1 MPALKWLEITGIKQ
15 NNLQNISVKI
25 PHDKFVVITGVS
37 GSGKSSLAFDTIF
50 AEGQWRFIE
59 SLSTYA
65 KLFLEK
71 LDRPQLEEV
80 RNIRPAIALQQRNPV
95 KTSRSTV
102 GTVTEIYDLLRV
114 VFARTA
120 QPFCHMCGVE
130 IRRWDTDSIY
140 KSLIGRHNGAKAA
153 ILFRTD
159 EPLSSL
165 RERGFYRIFKDGEF
179 METFGQS
186 DKVPGTVEGH
196 DVLID
201 RLVVRDESRLA
212 DSIEL
217 AWREGGGTIKIIIYD
232 NTGQT
237 ELLYS
242 DGNSCDA
249 CGALLPEPTPLLFSY
264 NHPIGACPACKGFGN
279 ILIGDMDLIV
289 PNPQL
294 SLSDGAI
301 DPWEKPAFDWWKT
314 QMLRGA
320 EAAGIDIYKP
330 AAELSEYEW
339 MLLNNGVAKSFH
351 GLSAF
356 FKFLSEERHKLH
368 LRVFL
373 NRYRK
378 PVICSE
384 CNGTRLKKEV
394 LAFKLKGPDMAL
406 NIAAM
411 NAMTVKELLGFFTT
425 PAVNA
430 REAIEEALRHIRQKL
445 TLLSRVGLDYLTLDR
460 QTMTLSGG
468 EYQRVNIANQL
479 SCSLAGALYV
489 LDEPTV
495 GLHSRDNERIT
506 EIIGGLARQGNT
518 VLVVEHDPEIIRAAE
533 WVIELGPGGGSKG
546 GSVVFNGAIG
556 DFEKSETI
564 TSGYLNNSGIYQ
576 PSPKQQI
583 NHNAPAIVLTGA
595 SGHNLKDI
603 TLHIP
608 LNALTVVSGVSGSG
622 KSSLVVD
629 TLYQAAAGNF
639 NKNYGKR
646 PLKYNGVTGLDRLK
660 GVCLVDQSPIG
671 RSPRSNPATYLKFF
685 DTIRSIFASAT
696 EARLYGY
703 GPGHFSFNVA
713 GGRCELCKGEGYQKL
728 EMYFFEDLYVKCPD
742 CAGNRYSADTL
753 RVKYKGLTISDV
765 LNLSV
770 DDAADIF
777 WDDPAISKKLQL
789 LKDVGLGYLRI
800 GQPATTLSG
809 GEAQRLKI
817 CAALG
822 GTANKGFLYILD
834 EPTIGLHMRDVQA
847 LLTVLRRL
855 ISLNNTIVVIE
866 HNMDVIREADWVV
879 DLGPEGGDA
888 GGELLFEGTP
898 EDLYE
903 CSDSHTGTCLNKY
916 VQRQV

>member
-1 MPALKWLEITGIKQ
+1 MPAFEWLEITGIKQ

-80 RNIRPAIALQQRNPV
+80 RNIRPAIALAQRNPV

-114 VFARTA
+114 VFARA
-120 QPFCHMCGVE
+120 AEPFCHECGSA
-130 IRRWDTDSIY
+130 ITRWDTSSVY
-140 KSLIGRHNGAKAA
+140 KTLIERHAGTRAA
-153 ILFRTD
+153 VLFRTD
-159 EPLSSL
+159 EPLSGL
-165 RERGFYRIFKDGEF
+165 RERGFYRIHRDGESI
-179 METFGQS
+179 ETFGMADAVGS
-186 DKVPGTVEGH
+186 H
-196 DVLID
+196 DILID
-201 RLVVRDESRLA
+201 RLAIRDESRLA

-217 AWREGGGTIKIIIYD
+217 AWREGGGTIKVVIYGEG
-232 NTGQT
+232 GQT
-237 ELLYS
+237 GLSFS

-249 CGALLPEPTPLLFSY
+249 CGASLPEPTPLLFSY
-264 NHPIGACPACKGFGN
+264 NHPVGACPECKGFGN

-289 PNPQL
+289 PNRRL
-294 SLSDGAI
+294 SLADGAI
-301 DPWEKPAFDWWKT
+301 DPWEKPAFDWWKS

-330 AAELSEYEW
+330 AAELSEHEW
-339 MLLNNGVAKSFH
+339 QLLNEGVKKSFH
-351 GLSAF
+351 GLNAF

-378 PVICSE
+378 PVLCPQCS
-384 CNGTRLKKEV
+384 GTRLKKEV
-394 LAFKLKGPDMAL
+394 LAYKINGLD
-406 NIAAM
+406 IASM
-411 NAMTVKELLGFFTT
+411 NAMTVKELSDFFAAPPIT
-425 PAVNA
+425 NINS
-430 REAIEEALRHIRQKL
+430 REAIEEAIRHIRHKL
-445 TLLSRVGLDYLTLDR
+445 TLLGRVGLDYLTLDR

-495 GLHSRDNERIT
+495 GLHSRDNQRIT
-506 EIIGGLARQGNT
+506 EIISSLAKQGNT

-546 GSVVFNGAIG
+546 GRVVFSGSIE
-556 DFEKSETI
+556 DFKMADTI
-564 TSGYLNNSGIYQ
+564 TSGYLNNKATSYR
-576 PSPKQQI
+576 PSPKR
-583 NHNAPAIVLTGA
+583 AVGATPPALVLTGA
-595 SGHNLKDI
+595 QGHNLKDI
-603 TLHIP
+603 TLRIP
-608 LNALTVVSGVSGSG
+608 LNTLTVVSGVSGSG

-629 TLYQAAAGNF
+629 TLYHAVAAHF
-639 NKNYGKR
+639 NSNYAKR
-646 PLKYNGVTGLDRLK
+646 PLKYKGIKGLDRLK
-660 GVCLVDQSPIG
+660 GVSLVDQSPIG

-685 DTIRSIFASAT
+685 DSIRTIFASAT
-696 EARLYGY
+696 EAKLYGY
-703 GPGHFSFNVA
+703 GPGHFSFNVT

-742 CAGNRYSADTL
+742 CAGKRYSAETL
-753 RVKYKGLTISDV
+753 RVTYKGLTISDI

-777 WDDPAISKKLQL
+777 WDEPAISKRLQL
-789 LKDVGLGYLRI
+789 LKDVGLGYLTV

-817 CAALG
+817 CSALG
-822 GTANKGFLYILD
+822 VAAHKGFLYILD
-834 EPTIGLHMRDVQA
+834 EPTIGLHMHDVKA
-847 LLTVLRRL
+847 LLSVLRRL
-855 ISLNNTIVVIE
+855 LELNSTIVVIE
-866 HNMDVIREADWVV
+866 HNMDVIREADWVI

-888 GGELLFEGTP
+888 GGTLLFEGTP
-898 EDLYE
+898 EDLQE
-903 CSDSHTGTCLNKY
+903 CEVSHTGACLESLSG
-916 VQRQV
+916 Q

>member
-1 MPALKWLEITGIKQ
+1 MPDSKWLEITGIKQ
-15 NNLQNISVKI
+15 NNLQNISIKI

-80 RNIRPAIALQQRNPV
+80 RNIRPAIALAQRNPV

-120 QPFCHMCGVE
+120 GPFCHSCGAE
-130 IRRWDTDSIY
+130 ITRWDTSSIY
-140 KSLIGRHNGAKAA
+140 KTLLASHTGAKAA
-153 ILFRTD
+153 ILFHTD

-165 RERGFYRIFKDGEF
+165 RERGFYRIWRDGEF
-179 METFGQS
+179 IETFSMG
-186 DKVPGTVEGH
+186 DEGESC

-201 RLVVRDESRLA
+201 RLVIRDEARLA

-217 AWREGGGTIKIIIYD
+217 AWREGGGTIRVILYGG
-232 NTGQT
+232 TGET
-237 ELLYS
+237 VLIYS

-249 CGALLPEPTPLLFSY
+249 CGAALPEPTPLLFSY
-264 NHPIGACPACKGFGN
+264 NHPVGACPECKGFGN

-301 DPWEKPAFDWWKT
+301 DPWEKPSFDWWKS

-320 EAAGIDIYKP
+320 EAAGINIYKP
-330 AAELSEYEW
+330 AGELSQDDW
-339 MLLNNGVAKSFH
+339 RLLNEGVKKSFY
-351 GLSAF
+351 GLNAF

-378 PVICSE
+378 PVICTQ

-394 LAFKLKGPDMAL
+394 LSYKIDGL
-406 NIAAM
+406 NIASM
-411 NAMTVKELLGFFTT
+411 NAMTVKELSGFFDAYFNGMAENGRA
-425 PAVNA
+425 AVS
-430 REAIEEALRHIRQKL
+430 EAVRHIRQKL
-445 TLLSRVGLDYLTLDR
+445 TFLSRVGLDYLTLDR

-495 GLHSRDNERIT
+495 GLHSRDNARIT
-506 EIIGGLARQGNT
+506 EIIGNLAKQGNT

-546 GSVVFNGAIG
+546 GRVVFNGSID
-556 DFEKSETI
+556 DFKMADTI
-564 TSGYLNNSGIYQ
+564 TSEYLNNVATYRPTLKRTIENTAQ
-576 PSPKQQI
+576 
-583 NHNAPAIVLTGA
+583 AIVLTGA
-595 SGHNLKDI
+595 EGHNLKDI
-603 TLHIP
+603 TLRIP
-608 LNALTVVSGVSGSG
+608 LKTLTVVSGVSGSG

-629 TLYQAAAGNF
+629 TLYHAVAGHF
-639 NKNYGKR
+639 NKSYGKR
-646 PLKYNGVTGLDRLK
+646 PLKYKGITGLDKLK
-660 GVCLVDQSPIG
+660 GVHLVDQSPIG

-685 DTIRSIFASAT
+685 DSIRTIFASAT

-713 GGRCELCKGEGYQKL
+713 GGRCEVCKGEGYQKL
-728 EMYFFEDLYVKCPD
+728 EMYFFEDLYVKCPG
-742 CAGNRYSADTL
+742 CAGKRYSAETL

-777 WDDPAISKKLQL
+777 WDEPAIFKRLQL
-789 LKDVGLGYLRI
+789 LKDVGLGYLTI

-822 GTANKGFLYILD
+822 VAAHKGFLYILD

-847 LLTVLRRL
+847 LLSVLRRL
-855 ISLNNTIVVIE
+855 IELDSTVVVIE

-888 GGELLFEGTP
+888 GGTLLFEGMP
-898 EDLYE
+898 EDLQE
-903 CSDSHTGTCLNKY
+903 CTASHTGVCLANMLETPL
-916 VQRQV
+916 RD